1 MFWSRSKDSDSATT
15 PSSASGASTAAP
27 QASVTPDTHLNT
39 PSAAGPS
46 QSTQGDDEEDPYDA
60 RIRRS
65 GCQREHEVLQD
76 CYHEKHDWR
85 QCIKEMQA
93 FKACWRATHPG
104 EMQ

>member
-1 MFWSRSKDSDSATT
+1 MFWSRSKDSDNATA
-15 PSSASGASTAAP
+15 PSSASAAPTAAP
-27 QASVTPDTHLNT
+27 QASAALDTHPNT
-39 PSAAGPS
+39 SSATGPA
-46 QSTQGDDEEDPYDA
+46 QSTEDDEDDPYDA

-76 CYHEKHDWR
+76 CYYEKHDWR
-85 QCIKEMQA
+85 QCVKEMQA